1 MRQAGPVWSPD
12 GKVLACPTRTRAR
25 GRPEINVETLDA
37 ESGAGRRLNHT
48 PWNDVSRVVW
58 LADGSGVVVAA
69 SEAPGAPSQLHL
81 LSYPGGEARR
91 VTNDPNNYVS
101 INGAR
106 DSGLFLALNVEE
118 NSSVWQIAVGDGAQP
133 ATVAVEQRKG
143 VSEVRWGDGGGLA
156 YTIGDGSRTN
166 VWVQDGAAVRQLTFE
181 ADNFSPAVSRDRR
194 HVVYGSTRAGTTN
207 IWRMNA
213 DGTQPVRL
221 TSGAYE
227 DQPSL
232 TPDGRWVVYRTGND
246 VRKISIDGGEA
257 VRLFERSA
265 LYPALSPDG
274 RLLAYFTND
283 KPDSKRWVIEIY
295 DLVASARLKR
305 FELPDATNPFNSLRW
320 TPDGRALAFVSNA
333 DGASNVWL
341 QPFGGGAPRR
351 LTDFD
356 DAEILSFDW
365 TADGRRLLCVRNT
378 KAYVPVLVRLY

>member
-25 GRPEINVETLDA
+25 GRPEINLETLDA
-37 ESGAGRRLNHT
+37 ESGAGRRLNRT
-48 PWNDVSRVVW
+48 PWNDISRVVW

-81 LSYPGGEARR
+81 LAYPGGEARR

-106 DSGLFLALNVEE
+106 DSGLFLTLNVEE
-118 NSSVWQIAVGDGAQP
+118 NSSVWQIAVEDGAQP
-133 ATVAVEQRKG
+133 GTVGVEQRKG
-143 VSEVRWGDGGGLA
+143 ISEVRWGDGGGPI
-156 YTIGDGSRTN
+156 YTIGDGSHTN
-166 VWVQDGAAVRQLTFE
+166 VWVQDGAAFRQLTFE
-181 ADNFSPAVSRDRR
+181 ADNFSPAFSRDRR

-207 IWRMNA
+207 LWRVNA

-232 TPDGRWVVYRTGND
+232 TPDGRWVIYRTGNA
-246 VRKISIDGGEA
+246 VKKVSIDGGEP
-257 VRLFERSA
+257 VRVFDGSA
-265 LYPALSPDG
+265 LYPTLSPDG

-283 KPDSKRWVIEIY
+283 KPDSKTWVVEIY
-295 DLVASARLKR
+295 DLGASARLRR
-305 FELPDATNPFNSLRW
+305 FELPDATNPFNNLRW
-320 TPDGRALAFVSNA
+320 TPDGKAVAFVSNA

-341 QPFGGGAPRR
+341 QPFGGGEPRR
-351 LTDFD
+351 VTSFD

-365 TADGRRLLCVRNT
+365 SADGRRLLCVRNT
-378 KAYVPVLVRLY
+378 KAYVPVLVRLF